1 MSFGIHNSTSFL
13 NTFLLMRTILF
24 VGFIL
29 LLLTS
34 ACAQQP
40 SNTANALINETSPY
54 LLQHAN
60 NPVNWYPWG
69 EEALEKAQEEEK
81 LVIVS
86 IGYAACH
93 WCHVMEHESFEDS
106 AVAAFMNEHFVS
118 IKVDREERPDV
129 DQIYMNAAQLLTGRG
144 GWPLNAIALP
154 DGRPFFAGTYL
165 PKDQW
170 MQVLHKLVE
179 TYQEDSSRISTIAA
193 QVTEGIRTI
202 DQLEVTDTKKE
213 YTSQTLDNL
222 FTTWEPQLDKQWG
235 GNLGAPKFPMP
246 INLEYLLQYH
256 YYSGNQ
262 TAKEAVLTTLDRMAL
277 GGLYDHLGGGFAR
290 YSTDSQWKVPHF
302 EKMLYDNAQL
312 VSVYS
317 QAFQLT
323 KDSLYQRVVYQTL
336 DFIEREMTSP
346 EGAFYSSLDA
356 DSEGKEG
363 KFYVWTEAEI
373 DSVLGDRSDLFK
385 AYYNI
390 SEKGNWEEGKNI
402 LYPQQRI
409 AEFAQSEDIAL
420 SEFESEL
427 KKAQDKL
434 LAARSQRTRPGLDDK
449 VLTAWNALM
458 LNGYVDAY
466 RAFGDDRFLKTAL
479 KNARFLQEN
488 VVSDDFSVTRNY
500 KDGKTTI
507 PGFLDD
513 YAFLITAYT
522 NLYQATFDESW
533 LYTARSLTDYVLTH
547 FSDPDTPLLFYTSDL
562 HESLIARQKEIND
575 NVIPGSNS
583 QMANNLWL
591 LGLFF
596 ADSRYSEKANT
607 MVDAVAP
614 SLTEYPQFYTNWAT
628 LLTRII
634 HEAYEVA
641 IVGNTYQSTRRS
653 LDQHYLPNVLF
664 LGGSTEGT
672 LALLSNKLVEGQT
685 TIYVCQ
691 NKVCQLPVT
700 QVEEALKQIR

>member
-1 MSFGIHNSTSFL
+1 
-13 NTFLLMRTILF
+13 MRTILF
-24 VGFIL
+24 IGFIL

-40 SNTANALINETSPY
+40 SNTSNALINETSPY

-60 NPVNWYPWG
+60 NPVNWHPWG
-69 EEALEKAQEEEK
+69 EEALKKAQEEEK

-106 AVAAFMNEHFVS
+106 AVAAYMNEHFVS

-144 GWPLNAIALP
+144 GWPLNAVALP

-170 MQVLHKLVE
+170 MQVLRKLVE

-202 DQLEVTDTKKE
+202 DQVEVTDTEKE
-213 YTSQTLDNL
+213 YSSQTLDDL
-222 FTTWEPQLDKQWG
+222 FATWEPQLDKKWG
-235 GNLGAPKFPMP
+235 GNKGAPKFPMP
-246 INLEYLLQYH
+246 VNLEYLLQYH
-256 YYSGNQ
+256 YYSNND
-262 TAKEAVLTTLDRMAL
+262 TAKEAVLTTLNRMAL

-290 YSTDSQWKVPHF
+290 YSTDTQWMVPHF

-317 QAFQLT
+317 HAFQLT
-323 KDSLYQRVVYQTL
+323 KDSLYQQRVYETL

-346 EGAFYSSLDA
+346 EGAFFSSLDA
-356 DSEGKEG
+356 DSEGEEG
-363 KFYVWTEAEI
+363 KFYVWTAAEI
-373 DSVLGDRSDLFK
+373 DSVLGNDAELFK

-390 SEKGNWEEGKNI
+390 TSEGNWEEGKNI

-409 AEFAQSEDIAL
+409 ADFAQSEDIAL
-420 SEFESEL
+420 SDFENEL
-427 KKAQDKL
+427 KQAQDKL
-434 LAARSQRTRPGLDDK
+434 LTARSQRTRPGLDDK

-479 KNARFLQEN
+479 ENAQFLQEN

-513 YAFLITAYT
+513 YAFLITAYI

-547 FSDPDTPLLFYTSDL
+547 FSDPDAPLLFYTSDA

-583 QMANNLWL
+583 QMANNLWQ
-591 LGLFF
+591 LGLLFT
-596 ADSRYSEKANT
+596 DSQYSDKAKA
-607 MVDAVAP
+607 MVDAVTS
-614 SLTEYPQFYTNWAT
+614 SLTEYPQFYANWAT

-634 HEAYEVA
+634 HEPYEVA
-641 IVGNTYQSTRRS
+641 IVGNNFQATRSR
-653 LDQHYLPNVLF
+653 LDQQYLPNVLF
-664 LGGSTEGT
+664 LGGNTEGT
-672 LALLSNKLVEGQT
+672 LALLENKLVEGQT

-700 QVEEALKQIR
+700 QFEEALQQIR

>member
-1 MSFGIHNSTSFL
+1 
-13 NTFLLMRTILF
+13 MRTVLF
-24 VGFIL
+24 VGFAF
-29 LLLTS
+29 LLLTT

-40 SNTANALINETSPY
+40 SDSSNALINETSPY

-60 NPVNWYPWG
+60 NPVDWYPWG
-69 EEALEKAQEEEK
+69 EEALEKAKQEEK

-106 AVAAFMNEHFVS
+106 AVAAYMNEHFVS

-144 GWPLNAIALP
+144 GWPLNAVALP

-170 MQVLHKLVE
+170 MQVLRKLLE
-179 TYQEDSSRISTIAA
+179 TYQEDSSRITTIAA

-202 DQLEVTDTKKE
+202 DQVEVSENKKE
-213 YTSQTLDNL
+213 YTAQTLDDL
-222 FTTWEPQLDKQWG
+222 FATWEPQLDKEWG
-235 GNLGAPKFPMP
+235 GNQGAPKFPMP
-246 INLEYLLQYH
+246 VNLEYLLQYH
-256 YYSGNQ
+256 YYSNND

-290 YSTDSQWKVPHF
+290 YSTDTQWKVPHF

-317 QAFQLT
+317 HAFQLT
-323 KDSLYQRVVYQTL
+323 KDSLYRQRVYETL
-336 DFIEREMTSP
+336 DFVEREMTSP

-356 DSEGKEG
+356 DSEGEEG
-363 KFYVWTEAEI
+363 KFYVWTATEI
-373 DSVLGDRSDLFK
+373 DSILGEDSGLFK
-385 AYYNI
+385 AYFNI
-390 SEKGNWEEGKNI
+390 TSMGNWEEGKNI
-402 LYPQQRI
+402 LYPQQRL
-409 AEFAQSEDIAL
+409 AEFAKSKDIAL
-420 SEFESEL
+420 PEL
-427 KKAQDKL
+427 ENVLEEAKTKL
-434 LAARSQRTRPGLDDK
+434 LSARSQRTRPGLDDK
-449 VLTAWNALM
+449 ILTAWNALM

-466 RAFGDDRFLKTAL
+466 RAFGEQKFLEAAL
-479 KNARFLQEN
+479 KNAKYIQEEIIN
-488 VVSDDFSVTRNY
+488 DDLPLTRSH
-500 KDGKTTI
+500 KDGKNSV

-513 YAFLITAYT
+513 YAFLISANI

-533 LYTARSLTDYVLTH
+533 LYTARSLTDYVLTQ
-547 FSDPDTPLLFYTSDL
+547 FSDPDTPLLFYTSDE

-583 QMANNLWL
+583 QMANNLWQ
-591 LGLFF
+591 LGLLF
-596 ADSRYSEKANT
+596 ADTNYSEKAKV
-607 MVDAVAP
+607 MVAAVTS
-614 SLTEYPQFYTNWAT
+614 SLTEYPQFYANWAT

-634 HEAYEVA
+634 HEPYEVA
-641 IVGNTYQSTRRS
+641 IVGNDYQDSRRA
-653 LDQHYLPNVLF
+653 LDQQYLPNVLF
-664 LGGSTEGT
+664 LGGDTEGS
-672 LALLSNKLVEGQT
+672 LALLENKLVEGQT

-700 QVEEALKQIR
+700 QPEDALQQIR